1 MFYFIFIGNSR
12 IFLQLM
18 WRPPKELYR
27 EHHRVKSEI
36 KRTALSIVRS
46 EVQLICSAFCRT
58 GYSALGVLWVPLGR
72 TFSLF
77 SFSVFFSVSFPVM

>member
-46 EVQLICSAFCRT
+46 EVQLICSAFFGPAT
-58 GYSALGVLWVPLGR
+58 VLWVCCGCRSAGLFLCFP
-72 TFSLF
+72 SLC
-77 SFSVFFSVSFPVM
+77 FFLFPSR